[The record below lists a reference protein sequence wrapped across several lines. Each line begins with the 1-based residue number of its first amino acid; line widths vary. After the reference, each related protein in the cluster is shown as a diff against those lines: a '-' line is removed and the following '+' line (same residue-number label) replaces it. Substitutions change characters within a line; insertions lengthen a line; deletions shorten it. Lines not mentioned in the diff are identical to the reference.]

1 MEDLMYKK
9 VYFLL
14 SRCNVHVFPTKGWGL
29 WYVMPL
35 STIFQLYRTHRKPLI
50 FCWGCRWLYI
60 YLLLSVSI
68 TLKLWVSFY
77 TSAEVSLS
85 VTCDMSIVFTNN
97 TDSNATTEILLIWF
111 DLIFGVLTPLSTIFQ
126 LYHGDQ
132 F

>member
-9 VYFLL
+9 VYFSL
-14 SRCNVHVFPTKGWGL
+14 SRCNVFPTEGWGL
-29 WYVMPL
+29 WYLMPL
-35 STIFQLYRTHRKPLI
+35 STIFQLYRTRRKPLI
-50 FCWGCRWLYI
+50 FCWGCRCLSI

-85 VTCDMSIVFTNN
+85 ATCDMSIVFTNN

-111 DLIFGVLTPLSTIFQ
+111 DLIFGVLMPLSTIFQ